1 MLSCRQASQ
10 LLSQSRERVLPLR
23 QRLGLRLHLLLCDAC
38 RQFASQL
45 KQLRRAARQFG
56 ARIEND
62 ERLRLSKNARGRIA
76 QAMQQQVSTN
86 EVARQNPD
94 QNFEG

>member
-10 LLSQSRERVLPLR
+10 LLSQSRERRLALR

-38 RQFASQL
+38 RQFALQL
-45 KQLRRAARQFG
+45 KQLRRAARQYG

-76 QAMQQQVSTN
+76 QAMQQQLSAN
-86 EVARQNPD
+86 EAARQNPD
-94 QNFEG
+94 QNFDG